1 MTITEIPRPA
11 ERVDWL
17 KLRHGYANASDAAV
31 YMGSHPF
38 KTLGQLVVEKLAA
51 DPEDITSRAMERG
64 NRLEAAVADWW
75 ADATGVGVYE
85 PECMYANGRL
95 LTTLDRR
102 IVGNDREAVEVKTTS
117 RRITEPEPYWIW
129 QVQAQMLCADLD
141 RVHLAVLDG
150 TMDLSS
156 YTVDRDD
163 KAISQLVEQVERVW
177 SFLDLGMVPEG
188 CDLTADDIAKMFP
201 TPDPGSVVEV
211 EGDGIA
217 IVQAWLRAKEDL
229 TTAEK
234 AEKACRDKLC
244 GLLGDAE
251 AVAVNG
257 QPFVTWKP
265 QVRTSVD
272 LKALKAE
279 LPEIAAKF
287 ERATSFR
294 VLRPVKGA

>member
-1 MTITEIPRPA
+1 MSAAEILRPA
-11 ERVDWL
+11 ERGDWL
-17 KLRHGYANASDAAV
+17 KLRHGHANASDAAA
-31 YMGSHPF
+31 YMGVHPF
-38 KTLGQLVVEKLAA
+38 KTLAQLVVEKLAA
-51 DPEDITSRAMERG
+51 EPEDITSRAMERG
-64 NRLEAAVADWW
+64 NCLEAAVADWW
-75 ADATGVGVYE
+75 ADAVGVAVYE
-85 PECMYANGRL
+85 PEVMYVKGRL
-95 LTTLDRR
+95 LATLDRR

-117 RRITEPEPYWIW
+117 KRVVEVEPYWWW

-141 RVHLAVLDG
+141 RVHVAVLDA
-150 TMDLSS
+150 TMDLSA

-163 KAISQLVEQVERVW
+163 EAIASLVEQVERVW

-188 CDLTADDIAKMFP
+188 CELTADDVAKMHP
-201 TPDPGSVVEV
+201 TPEPGSVVEV

-217 IVQAWLRAKEDL
+217 IVQSWLRAKDEL
-229 TTAEK
+229 SEAEK

-244 GLLGDAE
+244 ALLGDAE

-279 LPEIAAKF
+279 MPEIAAKF
-287 ERATSFR
+287 ERSSSFR
-294 VLRPVKGA
+294 VLRAVKS